1 MYAPQIYMQKSHGA
15 AKAADTAV
23 TCFMLYGR
31 HMKQMTTGIAQA
43 DTAC

>member
-1 MYAPQIYMQKSHGA
+1 MQKSHGA